1 MNGRPNLRWSSPKT
15 DDYLK
20 AIRDEKDSGVD
31 EEPRDVISWL
41 IKADDE
47 GDGSAPP
54 GEAAFQEDSR
64 VLVVA
69 GR

>member
-1 MNGRPNLRWSSPKT
+1 MGVT
-15 DDYLK
+15 
-20 AIRDEKDSGVD
+20 KD
-31 EEPRDVISWL
+31 PQDVMSWL

-47 GDGSAPP
+47 GDSSAPP